1 MGKRGCRT
9 DLYCTDKG
17 QKEALERCV
26 LCGRLT
32 PVKRDSHIAGRR
44 YYVEGGRAAL
54 RALLLR
60 CVSDRIS
67 RQTDLCDGREKKK
80 ISRPFFLDILL
91 WMRYYDDIKMISIKY
106 LIPND

>member
-1 MGKRGCRT
+1 MGKRGCRI

-44 YYVEGGRAAL
+44 YYVEGAGQLCGR
-54 RALLLR
+54 
-60 CVSDRIS
+60 C
-67 RQTDLCDGREKKK
+67 
-80 ISRPFFLDILL
+80 
-91 WMRYYDDIKMISIKY
+91 YYDVY
-106 LIPND
+106 QTG